1 VDNEKLH
8 HLYSLTNTRIVR
20 LIKIEEDEMS
30 RIFMKHGKDAWA
42 QMGRKYYGNREGS
55 CSLDAFGSRYG
66 PSQWKAVVNTAMKL
80 RPP

>member
-1 VDNEKLH
+1 
-8 HLYSLTNTRIVR
+8 
-20 LIKIEEDEMS
+20 MS